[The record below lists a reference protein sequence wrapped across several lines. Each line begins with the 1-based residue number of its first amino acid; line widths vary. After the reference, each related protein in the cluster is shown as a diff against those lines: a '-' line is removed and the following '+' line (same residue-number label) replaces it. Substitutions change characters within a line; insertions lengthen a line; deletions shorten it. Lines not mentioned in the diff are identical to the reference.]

1 LGEAAPYRY
10 DVVVVNLPYP
20 STLELNRFYTEEFF
34 QMVRSALKA
43 DGLVVFPAPG
53 SLTYIG
59 PGMRDLNLMLRAG
72 LQAVFPHVRAIPGD
86 TNLWLAS
93 PTLPLASATQQ
104 ELVGTWQERALAT
117 QFITAEDVRLRFDPQ
132 RLAWFEAALQR
143 AQPVERNRDL
153 IPTGVLYGLAY
164 WSQVFAPSTYRLLT
178 IVHRIRLWQ
187 WCLLPTTLALLAGLA
202 QRIRRRWRAL
212 AVPVVV
218 ATTGF
223 SGMVCDLL
231 IVLLFQTI
239 YGYVYRYVGLIIAAF
254 MAGLTLGGW
263 AVMRRPT
270 LSRGGRRALICSEV
284 ALIVYWLALPLLLS
298 ALASTRAVDLVIPAL
313 LLLNALGGCLVG
325 WQFPLSSQLHLGTGK
340 ASHSAGV
347 LYAADLT
354 GAFLGAV
361 AVGTALLPVVGTA
374 GTCVF
379 VVVLKACSLMLLVST
394 IE

>member
-1 LGEAAPYRY
+1 MLGEAAPYRY
-10 DVVVVNLPYP
+10 DVVLVNLPYP

-153 IPTGVLYGLAY
+153 VPTGVLYGLAY

-187 WCLLPTTLALLAGLA
+187 WCLLPHSTGLVGRTGAARYSAGGGPLLC
-202 QRIRRRWRAL
+202 RSSW
-212 AVPVVV
+212 
-218 ATTGF
+218 
-223 SGMVCDLL
+223 
-231 IVLLFQTI
+231 
-239 YGYVYRYVGLIIAAF
+239 
-254 MAGLTLGGW
+254 
-263 AVMRRPT
+263 RRPA
-270 LSRGGRRALICSEV
+270 SV
-284 ALIVYWLALPLLLS
+284 AWS
-298 ALASTRAVDLVIPAL
+298 A
-313 LLLNALGGCLVG
+313 
-325 WQFPLSSQLHLGTGK
+325 
-340 ASHSAGV
+340 
-347 LYAADLT
+347 
-354 GAFLGAV
+354 
-361 AVGTALLPVVGTA
+361 
-374 GTCVF
+374 TC
-379 VVVLKACSLMLLVST
+379 
-394 IE
+394 